1 MWFEALVS
9 QNARKSNWIIK
20 AAVAFQKAI
29 LNLEKCHKHLWPNTR
44 KGVSHLI
51 NTCFDG
57 STVLE
62 EQRHE

>member
-29 LNLEKCHKHLWPNTR
+29 LNLEKCYRHL
-44 KGVSHLI
+44 
-51 NTCFDG
+51 
-57 STVLE
+57 
-62 EQRHE
+62 